1 MAQPN
6 VRWIETAKNVCCALS
21 LISISVCSM
30 TTQAAEYESTDEI
43 TLQTNAYNTHYRHDP
58 DHLRYSPLIG
68 AELRKQ
74 SGWLYG
80 GALFRNSFGQ
90 FSQTLYF
97 GHLWYVGDS
106 GFYGKVVGGL
116 IHGYVGAYKNKVP
129 LNCGGFSPG
138 VIPALGY
145 RVGALRVEAQFFGTS
160 GLMVTAGFAFR

>member
-1 MAQPN
+1 
-6 VRWIETAKNVCCALS
+6 
-21 LISISVCSM
+21 M
-30 TTQAAEYESTDEI
+30 TIQAAEYESTDEI

-116 IHGYVGAYKNKVP
+116 IHGYIGAYKNKVP